1 MSTRIKLRVQ
11 GLANSQIQS
20 GAYALILAEENGPR
34 RIPIIVGTAEAQSI
48 AIALEHIV
56 PPRPLTHDL
65 FATFAQAFNVILKE
79 VYIYKFEDGV
89 FYSELEFSDGERS
102 IKLDSRTSDAI
113 AIALRVNCD
122 IFTSEEIVKECGVV
136 LEDTL
141 SIPADEPE
149 DDDNLLELEPDE
161 IKDEA
166 QLKKWLSLL
175 DIQEINERLEDAIAD
190 ENYEYAKMYKDE
202 VAPSRRRGGHKQMI
216 GEQVGFG
223 LVSLLRGLLGIITI
237 LGIAYAM
244 SYDRKRIDWKL
255 VGGGLFMQIV
265 FALAVL
271 YVPFVGSLLEG
282 CGKIFVKLMDF
293 TDAGLTFLLGP
304 YASKAAGFSFLLH
317 SLPIVIFFSAL
328 VSMFYHWGIIQKVV
342 GAFAWVLRKFMNISG
357 SEGLVA
363 AGNILWE

>member
-141 SIPADEPE
+141 SIPAE
-149 DDDNLLELEPDE
+149 EPDE

-202 VAPSRRRGGHKQMI
+202 LRRREEEEDTNK
-216 GEQVGFG
+216 
-223 LVSLLRGLLGIITI
+223 
-237 LGIAYAM
+237 
-244 SYDRKRIDWKL
+244 
-255 VGGGLFMQIV
+255 
-265 FALAVL
+265 
-271 YVPFVGSLLEG
+271 
-282 CGKIFVKLMDF
+282 
-293 TDAGLTFLLGP
+293 
-304 YASKAAGFSFLLH
+304 
-317 SLPIVIFFSAL
+317 
-328 VSMFYHWGIIQKVV
+328 
-342 GAFAWVLRKFMNISG
+342 
-357 SEGLVA
+357 
-363 AGNILWE
+363 

>member
-65 FATFAQAFNVILKE
+65 FATFAQAFNVLLKE

-113 AIALRVNCD
+113 AIALRINCD
-122 IFTSEEIVKECGVV
+122 IFISDEIINDCGVV
-136 LEDTL
+136 LDLL
-141 SIPADEPE
+141 SLPADESEE
-149 DDDNLLELEPDE
+149 DEALLELEPDE

-175 DIQEINERLEDAIAD
+175 ETQEIKERLEDAIAD

-202 VAPSRRRGGHKQMI
+202 LRRREEEEDTNK
-216 GEQVGFG
+216 
-223 LVSLLRGLLGIITI
+223 
-237 LGIAYAM
+237 
-244 SYDRKRIDWKL
+244 
-255 VGGGLFMQIV
+255 
-265 FALAVL
+265 
-271 YVPFVGSLLEG
+271 
-282 CGKIFVKLMDF
+282 
-293 TDAGLTFLLGP
+293 
-304 YASKAAGFSFLLH
+304 
-317 SLPIVIFFSAL
+317 
-328 VSMFYHWGIIQKVV
+328 
-342 GAFAWVLRKFMNISG
+342 
-357 SEGLVA
+357 
-363 AGNILWE
+363 